1 MTLSVSAYVASVSL
15 PSLEGFQEP
24 QAIDEAVK
32 LGLGLV
38 MAGTDHCVCGLGA
51 TQAWMGVPEPQVFL
65 CNILSGKI
73 SNMYLKTNV
82 RFLSDYI
89 IIGGILTSLST
100 FHSVPNKQES
110 YSSDTELS
118 TCCATLL
125 GSPENECKVPPPKQ
139 RQP

>member
-1 MTLSVSAYVASVSL
+1 MAEKQTIRTRNSIHFLEFHMPDCWAWAPDPSIGHVKVWPSVTHDKTLSVSAYVASVSL

-38 MAGTDHCVCGLGA
+38 MAGTDHCVCGLRA

-73 SNMYLKTNV
+73 SNMYLKT
-82 RFLSDYI
+82 
-89 IIGGILTSLST
+89 SLM
-100 FHSVPNKQES
+100 
-110 YSSDTELS
+110 
-118 TCCATLL
+118 
-125 GSPENECKVPPPKQ
+125 
-139 RQP
+139 